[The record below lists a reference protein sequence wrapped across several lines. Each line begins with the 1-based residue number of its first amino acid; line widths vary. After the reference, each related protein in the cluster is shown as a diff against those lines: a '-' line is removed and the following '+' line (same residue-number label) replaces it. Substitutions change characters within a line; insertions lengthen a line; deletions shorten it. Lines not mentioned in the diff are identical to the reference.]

1 MIKWLLLILGG
12 GLIAYSLARKYAG
25 PVALPIAA
33 NGLPADAVFVQ
44 TQTIAGVQVQIYSTP
59 QGFYAVAPFAGAT
72 RTLGPLSNLD
82 ITRIL
87 QLQQALA
94 GGST

>member
-25 PVALPIAA
+25 PVALPIAI
-33 NGLPADAVFVQ
+33 NGLPADAAFVQ
-44 TQTIAGVQVQIYSTP
+44 TTTIAGVQVQIYSTP
-59 QGFYAVAPFAGAT
+59 KGFYAVAPFGGQT
-72 RTLGPLSNLD
+72 RTIGPLSNLE
-82 ITRIL
+82 ITRLI

-94 GGST
+94 TGQ